1 MLYVALASIAAL
13 VVVTISFAGVIRW
26 GIRQQARER
35 ELLVNQLCALSGR
48 PWQEPPAWH
57 PTPEPERDWETT
69 WESQAPEQM
78 VA

>member
-1 MLYVALASIAAL
+1 MIYVALAEAVVLAIAF
-13 VVVTISFAGVIRW
+13 ISFASIVRW

-35 ELLVNQLCALSGR
+35 ELLVNQVCALSGR

-57 PTPEPERDWETT
+57 GEPETTASFEEDWT
-69 WESQAPEQM
+69 SPEQM